1 MPKPRKRRPRQAE
14 IDKRIG
20 AVIRACR
27 KDANLSMEHV
37 SRESGIPFA
46 TYQRYE
52 TGASAIPVA
61 DIMLVS
67 GVIGTTTH
75 DIVGHALGYEER
87 GTMPSSEH
95 IRLIRRIETMPIPM
109 VKQLDGLIDMMGK
122 KIDG

>member
-75 DIVGHALGYEER
+75 DIIGHALGYDER
-87 GTMPSSEH
+87 GTMPSTEH
-95 IRLIRRIETMPIPM
+95 IRLIRRIEKMPRRVVLKM
-109 VKQLDGLIDMMGK
+109 DGLIDL
-122 KIDG
+122 INEN